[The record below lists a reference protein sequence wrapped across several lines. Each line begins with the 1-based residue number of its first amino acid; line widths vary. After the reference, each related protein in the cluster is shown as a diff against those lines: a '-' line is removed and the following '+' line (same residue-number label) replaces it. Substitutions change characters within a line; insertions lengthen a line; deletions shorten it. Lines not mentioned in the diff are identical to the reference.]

1 MRGASHC
8 AERPLLLVAAERTEL
23 RPSRV
28 LLPMGLAEDG
38 FVAAVAA
45 TSRAAFFTAFLDL
58 AQRDFCAA
66 VKTCNWCQR
75 MAWVEMHLDA
85 GTGLIIRGDINV
97 WSSSA

>member
-8 AERPLLLVAAERTEL
+8 AERPSYSWPQSGRNCAL
-23 RPSRV
+23 RRFFF
-28 LLPMGLAEDG
+28 PMRLAEDG

-45 TSRAAFFTAFLDL
+45 TSRATFFTAFQDL

-75 MAWVEMHLDA
+75 MAWVEMHLDG
-85 GTGLIIRGDINV
+85 GTGLIIRRDINV